1 MNDGAETREEAA
13 ARLLRVLDDRARRR
27 RSVTAPP
34 IAPTDEQL
42 VFDLSC
48 DREIKSTAR

>member
-1 MNDGAETREEAA
+1 MRDAETREEAA
-13 ARLLRVLDDRARRR
+13 ARLLRVLDDRARRRR

-48 DREIKSTAR
+48 DREI